1 MKNMNPQIQ
10 EAQWTPSGKK
20 TEAHIKAYNQS
31 VKSHRHRE
39 TLTHHRWNSLS
50 HRREPHKRLSACFIW
65 HLGGQKAV
73 GGLNIWWKTEPIKRE
88 FFWKWGAD
96 IGDKLVVTCGEVEV
110 GRAKIGEEEYEVQI
124 IRNKI
129 SYKDILN
136 CMGNRT
142 HIL

>member
-1 MKNMNPQIQ
+1 M
-10 EAQWTPSGKK
+10 
-20 TEAHIKAYNQS
+20 
-31 VKSHRHRE
+31 
-39 TLTHHRWNSLS
+39 
-50 HRREPHKRLSACFIW
+50 
-65 HLGGQKAV
+65 
-73 GGLNIWWKTEPIKRE
+73 
-88 FFWKWGAD
+88 
-96 IGDKLVVTCGEVEV
+96 VTCGEVEV